1 MQNDTAAPS
10 GSESHDNRISQLWA
24 IHFIYLLFQANKHL
38 MKLMSHRLLLISA
51 AALLCSYQSNG
62 QQTLAE
68 QLGYAPDAK
77 LLIVHADDIGL
88 ARSVNEASAEAFA
101 SGGITSGSIM
111 VPCPWFVDF
120 AEYYRQHPD
129 LDVGIHIT
137 LTSEW
142 DFYKF
147 GGILP
152 STEIPSL
159 LDENGYFY
167 PTTQAVGLHADPVE
181 AEKEMRAQIEK
192 AIAYGIK
199 PTHLDTH
206 MGSVLAKPEL
216 IEIYMRLSKEYDIPV
231 FAPRMMLMGMPEV
244 VRETVKKEY
253 VLVDKFFM
261 LNVDG
266 PEASWED
273 EYGKMIEQMGPGL
286 NVMIVHLAYDNAE
299 MQAVA
304 VNHPAFG
311 ATWRE
316 KDLNYVQSQ
325 IFHDL
330 LKEKELQLVTWKE
343 IGALK

>member
-1 MQNDTAAPS
+1 MKKVF
-10 GSESHDNRISQLWA
+10 GSILSLISLV
-24 IHFIYLLFQANKHL
+24 LLFAMQA
-38 MKLMSHRLLLISA
+38 S
-51 AALLCSYQSNG
+51 G

-68 QLGYAPDAK
+68 KLGYAADAK

-88 ARSVNEASAEAFA
+88 AQSVNEATNEAFA

-111 VPCPWFVDF
+111 VPCPWFIDF
-120 AEYYRQHPD
+120 SEHYKSHPD

-142 DFYKF
+142 DYYKF
-147 GGILP
+147 GGVLP
-152 STEIPSL
+152 SSEIPSL

-167 PTTQAVGLHADPVE
+167 PTTEEVGIHSNPVE
-181 AEKEMRAQIEK
+181 AEKEIRAQIDR

-216 IEIYMRLSKEYDIPV
+216 VEIYMRLGKEYKLPV
-231 FAPRMMLMGMPEV
+231 FAPRMMLFAMPEEM
-244 VRETVKKEY
+244 RDMVKQEY
-253 VLVDKFFM
+253 ILVDQMFM
-261 LNVDG
+261 LDVDG
-266 PEASWED
+266 PDASWEE
-273 EYGKMIEQMGPGL
+273 EYGKMIEKVSPGL
-286 NVMIVHLAYDNAE
+286 NLMIVHLAYDNAE

-304 VNHPAFG
+304 INHPAFG

-316 KDLNYVQSQ
+316 KDLKYVQSQ
-325 IFHDL
+325 TFHDL
-330 LKEKELQLVTWKE
+330 LKENQIQLVTWKE

>member
-1 MQNDTAAPS
+1 
-10 GSESHDNRISQLWA
+10 
-24 IHFIYLLFQANKHL
+24 
-38 MKLMSHRLLLISA
+38 MKNSFGNIVLSLLIVFLFVYQASA
-51 AALLCSYQSNG
+51 

-68 QLGYAPDAK
+68 KLGYATDAK

-88 ARSVNEASAEAFA
+88 AQSVNDASGQAFA

-111 VPCPWFVDF
+111 VPCPWFIDF
-120 AEYYRQHPD
+120 AEHFKSHPD

-142 DFYKF
+142 DYYKF
-147 GGILP
+147 GGVLP
-152 STEIPSL
+152 SSEISSL

-167 PTTQAVGLHADPVE
+167 PTTEEVGLHADPVE
-181 AEKEMRAQIEK
+181 AEKEIRAQIDK

-216 IEIYMRLSKEYDIPV
+216 LEIYMRLGMEYDLPV
-231 FAPRMMLMGMPEV
+231 FAPRMILYAVPEEMRKMV
-244 VRETVKKEY
+244 STEY
-253 VLVDKFFM
+253 VLVDNMFM
-261 LNVDG
+261 LDVDG
-266 PEASWED
+266 PEASWEE
-273 EYGKMIEQMGPGL
+273 EYGKMIEKVGPGL

-304 VNHPAFG
+304 INHPAFG

-325 IFHDL
+325 TFHDL
-330 LKEKELQLVTWKE
+330 LKKNEIQLVTWKE

>member
-1 MQNDTAAPS
+1 MKKHSLTA
-10 GSESHDNRISQLWA
+10 
-24 IHFIYLLFQANKHL
+24 
-38 MKLMSHRLLLISA
+38 LLI
-51 AALLCSYQSNG
+51 AALISLFTFQVSG

-68 QLGYAPDAK
+68 KLGYAADAK

-88 ARSVNEASAEAFA
+88 AQSVNEATNEAFA

-111 VPCPWFVDF
+111 VPCPWFNDF
-120 AEYYRQHPD
+120 AEHYKSHPD

-142 DFYKF
+142 DHYKF

-167 PTTQAVGLHADPVE
+167 PTTEEVGLHADPLE
-181 AEKEMRAQIEK
+181 AEKEIRAQIDR
-192 AIAYGIK
+192 ALAYGIK

-216 IEIYMRLSKEYDIPV
+216 VQIYMKLGKEYNLPV
-231 FAPRMMLMGMPEV
+231 FAPRMMLFAMPED
-244 VRETVKKEY
+244 VREMVKNEY
-253 VLVDKFFM
+253 VLVDRMFM
-261 LNVDG
+261 LDVDG
-266 PEASWED
+266 PDASWEE
-273 EYGKMIEQMGPGL
+273 EYGKMIEKIVPGL
-286 NVMIVHLAYDNAE
+286 NVIIVHLAHDNAE

-304 VNHPAFG
+304 INHPAFG

-316 KDLNYVQSQ
+316 KDLDYVQSQ
-325 IFHDL
+325 TFHNL
-330 LKEKELQLVTWKE
+330 LKSNEIQLVTWKE

>member
-1 MQNDTAAPS
+1 MKKESGTA
-10 GSESHDNRISQLWA
+10 
-24 IHFIYLLFQANKHL
+24 
-38 MKLMSHRLLLISA
+38 LLITAVVFLFTFQTS
-51 AALLCSYQSNG
+51 G

-68 QLGYAPDAK
+68 KLGYDADAK

-88 ARSVNEASAEAFA
+88 AQSVNDATISAFA

-111 VPCPWFVDF
+111 VPCPWFIDF
-120 AEYYRQHPD
+120 AEYYKSHPD

-142 DFYKF
+142 DHYKF
-147 GGILP
+147 GGVLP

-167 PTTQAVGLHADPVE
+167 PTTEEVGLHADPVE
-181 AEKEMRAQIEK
+181 AEKEIRAQIDR
-192 AIAYGIK
+192 AIAYGVN

-216 IEIYMRLSKEYDIPV
+216 VQIYMKLGKEYNLPV
-231 FAPRMMLMGMPEV
+231 FVPRMLLMGMPQEE
-244 VRETVKKEY
+244 REIIKREF
-253 VLVDKFFM
+253 VLVDRFFM
-261 LNVDG
+261 LNMDG
-266 PEASWED
+266 PEASWEE
-273 EYGKMIEQMGPGL
+273 EYGKMIEKVTPGL
-286 NVMIVHLAYDNAE
+286 NVMIVHLAHDNAE

-304 VNHPAFG
+304 INHPAFG

-316 KDLNYVQSQ
+316 KDLKYVQSQ
-325 IFHDL
+325 TFHDL
-330 LKEKELQLVTWKE
+330 LKKNEIQLVTWKE

>member
-1 MQNDTAAPS
+1 MKKVS
-10 GSESHDNRISQLWA
+10 GSILAIISLV
-24 IHFIYLLFQANKHL
+24 LLFAMQA
-38 MKLMSHRLLLISA
+38 S
-51 AALLCSYQSNG
+51 G

-68 QLGYAPDAK
+68 KLGYAADTK

-88 ARSVNEASAEAFA
+88 AQSVNEATNEAFA

-111 VPCPWFVDF
+111 VPCPWFIDF
-120 AEYYRQHPD
+120 AEHYKSHPD

-142 DFYKF
+142 DYYKF
-147 GGILP
+147 GGVLP
-152 STEIPSL
+152 SSEIPSL

-167 PTTQAVGLHADPVE
+167 PTTEEVGIHTNPVE
-181 AEKEMRAQIEK
+181 AEKEIRAQIDR

-216 IEIYMRLSKEYDIPV
+216 VEIYMRLGKEYKLPV
-231 FAPRMMLMGMPEV
+231 FAPRMMLFAMPEEM
-244 VRETVKKEY
+244 RDMVKQEY
-253 VLVDKFFM
+253 ILVDQMFM
-261 LNVDG
+261 LDVDG
-266 PEASWED
+266 PDAFWEE
-273 EYGKMIEQMGPGL
+273 EYGKMIEKVSPGL
-286 NVMIVHLAYDNAE
+286 NLMIVHLAYDNAE

-304 VNHPAFG
+304 INHPAFG

-325 IFHDL
+325 TFHDL
-330 LKEKELQLVTWKE
+330 LKLNEIQLVTWKE
-343 IGALK
+343 IGALN

>member
-1 MQNDTAAPS
+1 
-10 GSESHDNRISQLWA
+10 
-24 IHFIYLLFQANKHL
+24 
-38 MKLMSHRLLLISA
+38 MKKASRHLLLITVSIFFFAIQASA
-51 AALLCSYQSNG
+51 

-68 QLGYAPDAK
+68 KLGYVADAK

-88 ARSVNEASAEAFA
+88 AQSVNAASNSAFA

-120 AEYYRQHPD
+120 AEHYKSHPD

-147 GGILP
+147 GGV
-152 STEIPSL
+152 SSSDEIPSL

-167 PTTQAVGLHADPVE
+167 ATTEEVGLYADPVE
-181 AEKEMRAQIEK
+181 AEKEIRAQIDR
-192 AIAYGIK
+192 AIAYGIN

-216 IEIYMRLSKEYDIPV
+216 LEIYMKLGKEYDLPV
-231 FAPRMMLMGMPEV
+231 FAPRMMLFAMPEDI
-244 VRETVKKEY
+244 RTLVKEEY
-253 VLVDKFFM
+253 VLVDNMFM
-261 LNVDG
+261 LNDIG
-266 PEASWED
+266 PDASWEE
-273 EYGKMIEQMGPGL
+273 EYGKMIEKAVPGL

-304 VNHPAFG
+304 INHPAFG

-325 IFHDL
+325 TFHDL
-330 LKEKELQLVTWKE
+330 LKEKEIQLVTWKE

>member
-1 MQNDTAAPS
+1 MKNSS
-10 GSESHDNRISQLWA
+10 GNIVLS
-24 IHFIYLLFQANKHL
+24 
-38 MKLMSHRLLLISA
+38 LLIVFLFVYQTSA
-51 AALLCSYQSNG
+51 

-68 QLGYAPDAK
+68 QLGYAADAK

-88 ARSVNEASAEAFA
+88 AQSVNDASGQAFA
-101 SGGITSGSIM
+101 SGGITSGSIV
-111 VPCPWFVDF
+111 VPCPWFIDS
-120 AEYYRQHPD
+120 AEHFKSHPD

-142 DFYKF
+142 DYYKF
-147 GGILP
+147 GGVLP
-152 STEIPSL
+152 SSEIPSL

-167 PTTQAVGLHADPVE
+167 PTTEEVGLHADPVE
-181 AEKEMRAQIEK
+181 AEKEIRAQIDK

-216 IEIYMRLSKEYDIPV
+216 LEIYMRLGIEYDLPV
-231 FAPRMMLMGMPEV
+231 FAPRMMLFAMPED
-244 VRETVKKEY
+244 VREMVKKEY
-253 VLVDKFFM
+253 VLVDNMFM
-261 LNVDG
+261 LNVEG
-266 PEASWED
+266 PEASWEE
-273 EYGKMIEQMGPGL
+273 EYGKMIEKVGPGL

-304 VNHPAFG
+304 INHPAFG

-316 KDLNYVQSQ
+316 KDLNYVESQ
-325 IFHDL
+325 TFHDL
-330 LKEKELQLVTWKE
+330 LKKNEIQLVTWKE

>member
-1 MQNDTAAPS
+1 MKKMSRTLLI
-10 GSESHDNRISQLWA
+10 ISA
-24 IHFIYLLFQANKHL
+24 FVLLFVQA
-38 MKLMSHRLLLISA
+38 SS
-51 AALLCSYQSNG
+51 G

-68 QLGYAPDAK
+68 KLGYTADAS

-88 ARSVNEASAEAFA
+88 AQSVNEATAKAFA

-111 VPCPWFVDF
+111 VPCPWFNDF
-120 AEYYRQHPD
+120 AEYYKSHPD

-142 DFYKF
+142 DHYKF

-152 STEIPSL
+152 ATEIPSL

-167 PTTQAVGLHADPVE
+167 PTTEELGMHADPAE
-181 AEKEMRAQIEK
+181 AEKEIRAQIER
-192 AIAYGIK
+192 AISYGIR

-206 MGSVLAKPEL
+206 MGSVLVKPEL
-216 IEIYMRLSKEYDIPV
+216 LSVYMKLGKEYGIPV
-231 FAPRMMLMGMPEV
+231 FAPRMMLFAMPQELRDM
-244 VRETVKKEY
+244 VREEY
-253 VLVDKFFM
+253 ILADNMFM

-266 PEASWED
+266 PEASCD
-273 EYGKMIEQMGPGL
+273 EEYEKMIEKVVPGL
-286 NVMIVHLAYDNAE
+286 NVMIVHLAFDNAE
-299 MQAVA
+299 MQAVT
-304 VNHPAFG
+304 VNYPAFG

-325 IFHDL
+325 AFRDL
-330 LKEKELQLVTWKE
+330 LKRHEIHLVSWKE

>member
-1 MQNDTAAPS
+1 
-10 GSESHDNRISQLWA
+10 
-24 IHFIYLLFQANKHL
+24 
-38 MKLMSHRLLLISA
+38 MKKASRHLLLITVSIFFFAIQASA
-51 AALLCSYQSNG
+51 

-68 QLGYAPDAK
+68 KLGYAADAK

-88 ARSVNEASAEAFA
+88 AQSVNAASNSAFA

-120 AEYYRQHPD
+120 AEHYKSHPD

-142 DFYKF
+142 DYYKF

-167 PTTQAVGLHADPVE
+167 PTTEEVGQFADPVE
-181 AEKEMRAQIEK
+181 AEKEIRAQIDR

-216 IEIYMRLSKEYDIPV
+216 LEIYMKLGKEYGLPV
-231 FAPRMMLMGMPEV
+231 FAPRMMLFAMPEEI
-244 VRETVKKEY
+244 RTLVKEEY
-253 VLVDKFFM
+253 VLVDNMFM
-261 LNVDG
+261 LNLDG
-266 PEASWED
+266 PDASWEE
-273 EYGKMIEQMGPGL
+273 EYGKMIEKAVPGL

-304 VNHPAFG
+304 INHPAFG

-325 IFHDL
+325 TFHDL
-330 LKEKELQLVTWKE
+330 LKEKEIQLVTWKE

>member
-1 MQNDTAAPS
+1 MKRHSLIVLMIAVT
-10 GSESHDNRISQLWA
+10 GFL
-24 IHFIYLLFQANKHL
+24 FTFQAH
-38 MKLMSHRLLLISA
+38 
-51 AALLCSYQSNG
+51 G

-68 QLGYAPDAK
+68 KLGYAADAR

-88 ARSVNEASAEAFA
+88 AQSVNDATGEAFA

-120 AEYYRQHPD
+120 AEHYKSHPD

-147 GGILP
+147 GGVLP

-167 PTTQAVGLHADPVE
+167 PTTEEVGQYADPLE
-181 AEKEMRAQIEK
+181 AEKEIRAQIDR

-216 IEIYMRLSKEYDIPV
+216 VQIYMKLGMEYNLPV
-231 FAPRMMLMGMPEV
+231 FAPRMLLMAMPEET
-244 VRETVKKEY
+244 REMVKKEF
-253 VLVDKFFM
+253 VLVDHMFM
-261 LNVDG
+261 LNVEG
-266 PEASWED
+266 PDASWEE
-273 EYGKMIEQMGPGL
+273 EYGKMIEKVKPGL
-286 NVMIVHLAYDNAE
+286 NVMIVHLAHDNAE

-304 VNHPAFG
+304 INHPAFG

-325 IFHDL
+325 TFHDL
-330 LKEKELQLVTWKE
+330 LEKMEIQLLTWKE
-343 IGALK
+343 IGELK

>member
-1 MQNDTAAPS
+1 
-10 GSESHDNRISQLWA
+10 
-24 IHFIYLLFQANKHL
+24 
-38 MKLMSHRLLLISA
+38 MKKASRHLLLITVSIFFFAIQASA
-51 AALLCSYQSNG
+51 

-68 QLGYAPDAK
+68 KLGYVADAK

-88 ARSVNEASAEAFA
+88 AQSVNAASNSAFA

-120 AEYYRQHPD
+120 AEHYKSHPD

-142 DFYKF
+142 DYYKF
-147 GGILP
+147 GGVLP

-167 PTTQAVGLHADPVE
+167 PTTEEVGQFADPVE
-181 AEKEMRAQIEK
+181 AENEIRAQIDR

-216 IEIYMRLSKEYDIPV
+216 LEIYMKLGKEYDLPV
-231 FAPRMMLMGMPEV
+231 FAPRMMLFAMPEEI
-244 VRETVKKEY
+244 RTLVKEEY
-253 VLVDKFFM
+253 ILVDNMFM
-261 LNVDG
+261 LNDIG
-266 PEASWED
+266 PDASWEE
-273 EYGKMIEQMGPGL
+273 EYGKMIEKAVPGL

-304 VNHPAFG
+304 INHPAFG

-325 IFHDL
+325 TFHDL
-330 LKEKELQLVTWKE
+330 LKEKEIQLVTWKE

>member
-1 MQNDTAAPS
+1 MKKRTGVNLILTAS
-10 GSESHDNRISQLWA
+10 
-24 IHFIYLLFQANKHL
+24 FLLIAFQA
-38 MKLMSHRLLLISA
+38 
-51 AALLCSYQSNG
+51 NG

-68 QLGYAPDAK
+68 KLGYAADTK

-88 ARSVNEASAEAFA
+88 AQSVNDATNSAFA

-111 VPCPWFVDF
+111 VPCPWFSDF
-120 AEYYRQHPD
+120 AAYYKSHPD

-142 DFYKF
+142 DHYKF

-167 PTTQAVGLHADPVE
+167 PTTEEVGEFADPVE
-181 AEKEMRAQIEK
+181 AEKEIRAQIDR
-192 AIAYGIK
+192 AIAYGIS

-216 IEIYMRLSKEYDIPV
+216 VKIYMNLGMEYNLPV
-231 FAPRMMLMGMPEV
+231 FAPRMLLFSMPEDE
-244 VRETVKKEY
+244 REMIKEAF
-253 VLVDKFFM
+253 VLVDRFFM
-261 LNVDG
+261 LDVEG
-266 PEASWED
+266 PDASWEE
-273 EYGKMIEQMGPGL
+273 EYAKMIEKATPGL
-286 NVMIVHLAYDNAE
+286 NVLIVHLAHDNAE
-299 MQAVA
+299 MQAVT

-325 IFHDL
+325 EYRDL
-330 LKEKELQLVTWKE
+330 LEKNQIQLVTWKE
-343 IGALK
+343 ISAL

>member
-1 MQNDTAAPS
+1 MKKES
-10 GSESHDNRISQLWA
+10 GA
-24 IHFIYLLFQANKHL
+24 I
-38 MKLMSHRLLLISA
+38 LLIA
-51 AALLCSYQSNG
+51 AVIFLFASPLSG
-62 QQTLAE
+62 QQSLAE
-68 QLGYAPDAK
+68 KLGYAADAK

-88 ARSVNEASAEAFA
+88 AQSVNDATNKAFA

-111 VPCPWFVDF
+111 VPCPWFADF
-120 AEYYRQHPD
+120 AEHYKSHPD

-142 DFYKF
+142 DYYKF
-147 GGILP
+147 GGVLP

-167 PTTQAVGLHADPVE
+167 PTTEEVGQHADPLE
-181 AEKEMRAQIEK
+181 AEKEIRAQIDR
-192 AIAYGIK
+192 AISYGIK

-216 IEIYMRLSKEYDIPV
+216 VQIYMKLSKEYNIPV
-231 FAPRMMLMGMPEV
+231 FAPRMMLFAMPEEI
-244 VRETVKKEY
+244 RETVKKEY
-253 VLVDKFFM
+253 VLVDRMFM
-261 LNVDG
+261 LDDFG
-266 PEASWED
+266 PDASWEE
-273 EYGKMIEQMGPGL
+273 EYGKMIEKVSPGL

-304 VNHPAFG
+304 INHPAFG

-325 IFHDL
+325 TFQDL
-330 LKEKELQLVTWKE
+330 LKEKEIQLVTWKE

>member
-1 MQNDTAAPS
+1 MKKLTLHLVLIMVTAS
-10 GSESHDNRISQLWA
+10 FCV
-24 IHFIYLLFQANKHL
+24 IHV
-38 MKLMSHRLLLISA
+38 S
-51 AALLCSYQSNG
+51 G

-68 QLGYAPDAK
+68 KLGYAADAR

-88 ARSVNEASAEAFA
+88 AQSVNDATSEAFA

-111 VPCPWFVDF
+111 VPCPWFIDF
-120 AEYYRQHPD
+120 AEHFKKHPD

-142 DFYKF
+142 DYYKF
-147 GGILP
+147 GGVLP

-159 LDENGYFY
+159 LDENGHFY
-167 PTTQAVGLHADPVE
+167 PTTEEVGMYADPVE
-181 AEKEMRAQIEK
+181 AEKEIRAQIER

-216 IEIYMRLSKEYDIPV
+216 VEIYMKLGKEYSLPV
-231 FAPRMMLMGMPEV
+231 FAPRMMLFAMPEEM
-244 VRETVKKEY
+244 RDMVKQEY
-253 VLVDKFFM
+253 ILVDHMFM

-266 PEASWED
+266 PDASWEE
-273 EYGKMIEQMGPGL
+273 EYGKMIEKLDPGL
-286 NVMIVHLAYDNAE
+286 NMIIVHLAHDNAE

-304 VNHPAFG
+304 INHPAFG

-325 IFHDL
+325 TFHNL
-330 LKEKELQLVTWKE
+330 LKENEIQLVTWKE

>member
-1 MQNDTAAPS
+1 
-10 GSESHDNRISQLWA
+10 
-24 IHFIYLLFQANKHL
+24 
-38 MKLMSHRLLLISA
+38 MKKASRHLLLITVSIFFFAIQASA
-51 AALLCSYQSNG
+51 

-68 QLGYAPDAK
+68 KLGYVADAK

-88 ARSVNEASAEAFA
+88 AQSVNAASNSAFA

-120 AEYYRQHPD
+120 AEHYKSHPD

-147 GGILP
+147 GGV
-152 STEIPSL
+152 SSSDEIPSL

-167 PTTQAVGLHADPVE
+167 ATTEEVGLYADPVE
-181 AEKEMRAQIEK
+181 AEKEIRAQIDR

-216 IEIYMRLSKEYDIPV
+216 LEIYMKLGKEYDLPV
-231 FAPRMMLMGMPEV
+231 FAPRMMLFAMPEEI
-244 VRETVKKEY
+244 RTLVKEEY
-253 VLVDKFFM
+253 VLVDNMFM
-261 LNVDG
+261 LNDIG
-266 PEASWED
+266 PDASWEE
-273 EYGKMIEQMGPGL
+273 EYGKMIEKAVPGL

-304 VNHPAFG
+304 INHPAFG

-325 IFHDL
+325 TFHDL
-330 LKEKELQLVTWKE
+330 LKEKEIQLVTWKE

>member
-1 MQNDTAAPS
+1 MKLIFRNILLSSLIT
-10 GSESHDNRISQLWA
+10 
-24 IHFIYLLFQANKHL
+24 LLFAFQA
-38 MKLMSHRLLLISA
+38 S
-51 AALLCSYQSNG
+51 G
-62 QQTLAE
+62 QQSLAE
-68 QLGYAPDAK
+68 KLGYSADAK

-88 ARSVNEASAEAFA
+88 AQSVNDASLKAFL
-101 SGGITSGSIM
+101 SGGISSGSIM

-120 AEYYRQHPD
+120 AENYKSHPD

-147 GGILP
+147 GGVLP
-152 STEIPSL
+152 ATEIPSL

-167 PTTQAVGLHADPVE
+167 PTTEEVGLHADPVE
-181 AEKEMRAQIEK
+181 AEKEIRAQIDK

-216 IEIYMRLSKEYDIPV
+216 VEIYMRLGKEYNLPV
-231 FAPRMMLMGMPEV
+231 FAPRMMLFAMPED
-244 VRETVKKEY
+244 VREMVKKEY
-253 VLVDKFFM
+253 VLVDNMFM

-266 PEASWED
+266 PEASWEE
-273 EYGKMIEQMGPGL
+273 EYGKMIEKVGPGL
-286 NVMIVHLAYDNAE
+286 NMMIVHLAHDNAE

-304 VNHPAFG
+304 INHPAFG

-316 KDLNYVQSQ
+316 KDLDYVQSQ
-325 IFHDL
+325 TFHDL
-330 LKEKELQLVTWKE
+330 LRKNEIQLVTWKE
-343 IGALK
+343 VGALK